1 MSSTPP
7 APMHILV
14 VEDDAPLARMMAA
27 ALERDGFRVDCEG
40 RGDTAVERI
49 PALSPDLV
57 VLDLML
63 PGLDGFG
70 VLRALRPQWKGLVLM
85 LTARGDDFD
94 QVTGLELGADDYV
107 VKPVVP
113 QVLLARVRALLRR
126 ERQGGGT
133 DRRFGALRLQPSAR
147 EAAGPGGPIPLTSA
161 EYDLLLFFADNAGRV
176 VDRDELFLAL
186 RGVAYDGLDR
196 SLDLRVSKLRSKL
209 REHLGGDAM
218 IRTVHGRGY
227 LFAVRS

>member
-1 MSSTPP
+1 MASPLAAP
-7 APMHILV
+7 AHILV
-14 VEDDAPLARMMAA
+14 VEDDAPLARLMAA
-27 ALERDGFRVDCEG
+27 ALTRDGFRVDCEA
-40 RGDTAVERI
+40 RGDTAVARI

-57 VLDLML
+57 VLDVML

-70 VLRALRPQWKGLVLM
+70 VLRALRPHWKGLVLM

-126 ERQGGGT
+126 ERHAVT
-133 DRRFGALRLQPSAR
+133 AERRFGALRLQPGAR
-147 EAAGPGGPIPLTSA
+147 EAVGPSGPIPLTSA

-176 VDRDELFLAL
+176 VERDELFLAL
-186 RGVAYDGLDR
+186 RGMAYDGLDR

-209 REHLGGDAM
+209 REHLDGDAM

-227 LFAVRS
+227 LFAVRP

>member
-85 LTARGDDFD
+85 LTARGDDFGHPL
-94 QVTGLELGADDYV
+94 VGFV
-107 VKPVVP
+107 
-113 QVLLARVRALLRR
+113 
-126 ERQGGGT
+126 
-133 DRRFGALRLQPSAR
+133 
-147 EAAGPGGPIPLTSA
+147 EAAM
-161 EYDLLLFFADNAGRV
+161 V
-176 VDRDELFLAL
+176 VRPA
-186 RGVAYDGLDR
+186 
-196 SLDLRVSKLRSKL
+196 
-209 REHLGGDAM
+209 
-218 IRTVHGRGY
+218 
-227 LFAVRS
+227 